1 MKQVV
6 LYTKAG
12 CHLCEVVR
20 RVILSVRPRVE
31 FGYTE
36 IDIES
41 DPEIFEDY
49 RYDVPVIEIDGRRAF
64 KYRVE
69 PDAFLE
75 RLRA

>member
-12 CHLCEVVR
+12 CHLCEVAR
-20 RVILSVRPRVE
+20 GLILSLRGRVE
-31 FGYTE
+31 FGYSE

-49 RYDVPVIEIDGRRAF
+49 RLDVPVIEIDGRKAF
-64 KYRVE
+64 KYRV
-69 PDAFLE
+69 DAEALLA
-75 RLRA
+75 RLV